1 VRAAI
6 IKRHHPA
13 TLAPIEHDW
22 SFQNPSLHRLR
33 ADFSSVSGYS
43 PVIAGEIGLIQ
54 SDPICLI
61 AYQTLA
67 FQQVFISV
75 FGPVQRSRKEGSSAF
90 QYRICITPHL
100 SGSE

>member
-22 SFQNPSLHRLR
+22 LFQNPSLHRLR
-33 ADFSSVSGYS
+33 ADFSSVSGN
-43 PVIAGEIGLIQ
+43 PLTIAGEIGLVQ

-75 FGPVQRSRKEGSSAF
+75 YGPVQRSRKKGAAHL
-90 QYRICITPHL
+90 QYRICIAPHQ